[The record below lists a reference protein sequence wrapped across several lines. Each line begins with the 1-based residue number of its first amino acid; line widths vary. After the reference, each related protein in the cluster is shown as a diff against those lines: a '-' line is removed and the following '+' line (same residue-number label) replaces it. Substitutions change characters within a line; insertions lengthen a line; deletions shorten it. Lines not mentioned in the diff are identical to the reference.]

1 MTAPVAPRAGDPGPA
16 RDDLVIRR
24 ATEADAEHLAELAR
38 RTFVETFGPDNTAED
53 MAIHVAR
60 SFGADIQLGEI
71 RDARMTT
78 LLAELGSVTVG
89 FAQVHQSPPPACVTG
104 EAPIEVRRFYVDR
117 PYHGRGIAQALMRA
131 VEQTARSLRG
141 RTLWLGVWERNPRAI
156 AFYGKC
162 GFVDV
167 GHHAFVVGTEE
178 QTDRVMA
185 RAVGL

>member
-1 MTAPVAPRAGDPGPA
+1 
-16 RDDLVIRR
+16 
-24 ATEADAEHLAELAR
+24 
-38 RTFVETFGPDNTAED
+38 
-53 MAIHVAR
+53 
-60 SFGADIQLGEI
+60 
-71 RDARMTT
+71 
-78 LLAELGSVTVG
+78 
-89 FAQVHQSPPPACVTG
+89 
-104 EAPIEVRRFYVDR
+104 
-117 PYHGRGIAQALMRA
+117 LMRT